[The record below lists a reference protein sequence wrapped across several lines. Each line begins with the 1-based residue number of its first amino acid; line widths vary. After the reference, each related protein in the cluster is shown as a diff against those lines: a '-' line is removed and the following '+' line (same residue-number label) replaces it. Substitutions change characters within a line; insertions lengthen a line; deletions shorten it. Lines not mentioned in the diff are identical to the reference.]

1 MNEIDS
7 SWLGMCLWR
16 TLSSLRPMPIAMHA
30 TSSATTPARPLCTRE
45 ELPHELHEPRRLVLR
60 DERAAV
66 LHELEAAVGEELGEL
81 SPVLDGEELVAGG
94 PGDEGGPVESRDAAG
109 GRLHVVLA
117 RRSQHPLEIGAHAG
131 VGADAGRV

>member
-7 SWLGMCLWR
+7 SWLGGFLWR

-60 DERAAV
+60 YEGAAV
-66 LHELEAAVGEELGEL
+66 LDELEAALRQELREL
-81 SPVLDGEELVAGG
+81 SSVLDGEELVAGG
-94 PGDEGGPVESRDAAG
+94 PRDEGGAVERRDAAG

-117 RRSQHPLEIGAHAG
+117 RRSQHPL
-131 VGADAGRV
+131 